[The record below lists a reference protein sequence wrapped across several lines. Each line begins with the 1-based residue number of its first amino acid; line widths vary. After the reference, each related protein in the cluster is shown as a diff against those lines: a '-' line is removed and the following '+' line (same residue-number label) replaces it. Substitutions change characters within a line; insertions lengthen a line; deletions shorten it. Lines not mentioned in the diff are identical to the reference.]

1 VTYAEKIVPSETR
14 IDWSRPAPE
23 VHDRIRGLSP
33 YPGAWFEVEI
43 GGKRERIRAL
53 RSTLAE
59 VSGAPATVLDDH
71 LTIAC
76 GEGAVRLTQV
86 QRAGRKTMTADEFLR
101 GVPLGVGVTL
111 R

>member
-1 VTYAEKIVPSETR
+1 
-14 IDWSRPAPE
+14 
-23 VHDRIRGLSP
+23 
-33 YPGAWFEVEI
+33 
-43 GGKRERIRAL
+43 
-53 RSTLAE
+53 LAE

>member
-1 VTYAEKIVPSETR
+1 MPETSAKLER
-14 IDWSRPAPE
+14 SA
-23 VHDRIRGLSP
+23 RIRGLSP

-43 GGKRERIRAL
+43 GGRRERIRAL
-53 RSTLAE
+53 RPSLAE

-76 GEGAVRLTQV
+76 GDGAVRLNEV

-101 GVPLGVGVTL
+101 GVPLRAGVTL